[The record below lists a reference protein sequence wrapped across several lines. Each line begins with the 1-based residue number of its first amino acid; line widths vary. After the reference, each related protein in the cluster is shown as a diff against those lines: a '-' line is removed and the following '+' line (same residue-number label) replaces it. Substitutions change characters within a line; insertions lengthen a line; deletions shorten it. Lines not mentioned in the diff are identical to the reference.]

1 MSMSLLTAV
10 AFYCLENHV
19 IIESMV
25 FRRELMQVILTHCV
39 LLSAATATV
48 IKAIANE
55 WFISW

>member
-1 MSMSLLTAV
+1 MARRLLTAV

-39 LLSAATATV
+39 LLSSATATA
-48 IKAIANE
+48 IKAVANE